1 MQVHPNREYDLST
14 LFLCLVQVYDQKA
27 MAEAMSGQ
35 NLQLLRERLLQ
46 TIRFPSDDEV
56 KKEK

>member
-1 MQVHPNREYDLST
+1 
-14 LFLCLVQVYDQKA
+14 

-46 TIRFPSDDEV
+46 TVRFASDDEV